1 MEAFKRD
8 GRERQR
14 LISDLSR
21 VDSIPPAALT
31 KLVDLVFNLLMTA
44 IELDFPHEVQRI
56 AEAYEEDLNNLKIIS
71 RGLVT
76 LLDKCESD
84 FMAQK

>member
-1 MEAFKRD
+1 MEAYTRD

-21 VDSIPPAALT
+21 VDSIPAAALT

-56 AEAYEEDLNNLKIIS
+56 SEAYKEDLNNLKMIS

-76 LLDKCESD
+76 LLDKCESEI
-84 FMAQK
+84 AP